1 MARIIA
7 YDTAKGRR
15 WKVRYAT
22 PSGKDTTKRGFVTKR
37 DATSFLNSLEV
48 SKAKGEYVAPS
59 GGREFVCDLYERW
72 IMLKGTLKPSTLH
85 SLRTAWKVH
94 VEPVW
99 GDRRIGSIQKSE
111 VQAWVTGMHVQGG
124 KSATVVLRAHG
135 ILAGVLDLAV
145 DDGLITANRA
155 RGVDL
160 PRKSRGHHAYLTW
173 EQLERLAAECGERGP
188 FVMFLATTGLR
199 WGEAIALQGKH
210 IDRRRRRVKV
220 ERSAAQVSTRL
231 VIGTP
236 KSHEIRTVPLTDS
249 MLALM
254 PLHMPNALVW
264 PGPDGEMMRRPSPQ
278 SGWWDQAV
286 RRCMEAD
293 PSFPRV
299 TPHDMR
305 HTAASLAVSAGANV
319 KALQRMLGHAS
330 AAMTLDQ
337 YADLFD
343 DDLDAV
349 ARALENFWVKNGS
362 KPR

>member
-1 MARIIA
+1 MAQILA

-37 DATSFLNSLEV
+37 DATAFLNSLEV

-59 GGREFVCDLYERW
+59 GGRELVGDLYERW

-145 DDGLITANRA
+145 DDGLIAANRA

-160 PRKSRGHHAYLTW
+160 PRKGKGHHAYLTW
-173 EQLERLAAECGERGP
+173 EQVLALADAAGTHGDL
-188 FVMFLATTGLR
+188 VLFLATTGLR
-199 WGEAIALQGKH
+199 WGEAVALRGKH
-210 IDRRRRRVKV
+210 IDRPRRRVRV
-220 ERSAAQVSTRL
+220 EQSAAQIGNEL
-231 VIGTP
+231 VVGAP
-236 KSHEIRTVPLTDS
+236 KTHERRTVPITPS
-249 MLALM
+249 MLARM
-254 PLHMPNALVW
+254 PLFMPEALVW
-264 PGPDGEMMRRPSPQ
+264 PSSIGEMRKRPRHKT
-278 SGWWDQAV
+278 GWWDRAV
-286 RRCMEAD
+286 ERCMEAD
-293 PSFPRV
+293 PLFPRV

-349 ARALENFWVKNGS
+349 ADGLENFWVKNGS
-362 KPR
+362 KRV